1 MIEIENV
8 SKQIKKKDILKNVTY
23 KFEEGHIYG
32 LYGHNGS
39 GKTMLLRALCGL
51 IIPNSGV
58 VKIDDKI
65 LHKDLSF
72 PPSIGIVIENME
84 LLPQF
89 NAFDNLKI
97 LSDIKKVA
105 TDEDIKSAIIK
116 VGLDPDSKMKV
127 RKFSL
132 GMKQRLNIAQAV
144 FEKPDII
151 LLDEPTNALDEES
164 VKKIYDLL
172 FEEKERGAIIIIAS
186 HNKEDLS
193 ELCDTTIKV
202 VDGSIDVSNPFIK
215 N

>member
-1 MIEIENV
+1 MIELENV

-32 LYGHNGS
+32 LYGCNGS
-39 GKTMLLRALCGL
+39 GKTMLLRAICGL
-51 IIPNSGV
+51 IIPNSGII
-58 VKIDDKI
+58 KINSKV
-65 LHKDLSF
+65 LHQDLSF

-105 TDEDIKSAIIK
+105 TDEDIKNAIKK
-116 VGLDPDSKMKV
+116 VGLDPESKMKV
-127 RKFSL
+127 KKFSL

-144 FEKPDII
+144 FENPDII

-202 VDGSIDVSNPFIK
+202 VDGSLDVSIPFIK

>member
-1 MIEIENV
+1 
-8 SKQIKKKDILKNVTY
+8 
-23 KFEEGHIYG
+23 
-32 LYGHNGS
+32 
-39 GKTMLLRALCGL
+39 MLLRALSGL
-51 IIPNSGV
+51 IVPDSGV
-58 VKIDDKI
+58 VKIDDKV

-105 TDEDIKSAIIK
+105 TDEDIKNAILK

-164 VKKIYDLL
+164 VNKIYDLL

-202 VDGSIDVSNPFIK
+202 VDGFLDVSNPFVK